1 MPKIERLDIT
11 QLMVHIGQTPVVNST
26 PTQAVSADSGNTKSS
41 DFASTLESIQNSERA
56 STVKDSPAEQSV
68 AKTDGQ
74 QTAETAKD
82 QNNQVDTSV
91 TAKPEGEAQSTEQ
104 TAAKPVEAQSASE
117 LTQSVTPVATTTEE
131 MAPAVMGQFT
141 SESDNQGIT
150 VQTVAQSMTAQ
161 TGEGIV
167 EDVPITLLGLQSEV
181 TETPTAAP
189 IKPISIGQSTA
200 DNSLVPQIDGQAL
213 PTAAEASAKPT
224 ANPNPTVQTPAVPIA
239 PEVDRSLETTVS
251 WMTAQANANGVA
263 REIPAPHAFGET
275 PSVQAIRESVETVA
289 PTAQANLNEQ
299 QGTTYQPTIRKSFTQ
314 QRQGVAASYR
324 KEALAAYRSVGVSA
338 VSTETKPKV
347 ETAQPTVDQSLRSD
361 SSGQATEAEKTMERR
376 PRTADYQSN
385 EPKAA
390 VAADD
395 SAAPA
400 NKAMD
405 AQPAIGE
412 REVSQPTNG
421 TASPVTP
428 VSTVSLKETPTVQQA
443 ASTPPATVSTETMTA
458 RIERLRDLVS
468 ITGRTIAS
476 KAAAGGGSI
485 RLQLEPP
492 QLGQMKLDI
501 QVDKDGVRAAA
512 VVESSQVKQVLLD
525 NLPQLRQMFNEKGM
539 DLQRFD
545 VFQQLPNQQP
555 GRDLM
560 SGSRSF
566 ADPRPGSQAGSES
579 TSRSAQSQVGH
590 AAIYALRG
598 MSGNIRVRA

>member
-26 PTQAVSADSGNTKSS
+26 STQAVSTDSGNTKSS
-41 DFASTLESIQNSERA
+41 DFASTLESIQNSEQA
-56 STVKDSPAEQSV
+56 STVKDSPAGQSV

-74 QTAETAKD
+74 QTAEAAKD
-82 QNNQVDTSV
+82 QNNQMDTSV
-91 TAKPEGEAQSTEQ
+91 VAKPEGEAQSTEQ
-104 TAAKPVEAQSASE
+104 TVANPVETRSATES
-117 LTQSVTPVATTTEE
+117 TQSVTPVATTAEE
-131 MAPAVMGQFT
+131 AVPTVMGQ
-141 SESDNQGIT
+141 SASGSNSQGIT
-150 VQTVAQSMTAQ
+150 VQTAVQSMVTQ
-161 TGEGIV
+161 TGEGII
-167 EDVPITLLGLQSEV
+167 EEIPITILGLQSEA
-181 TETPTAAP
+181 TETPTATP
-189 IKPISIGQSTA
+189 ISPISIGPSTA
-200 DNSLVPQIDGQAL
+200 DISPVPQIGGQAL
-213 PTAAEASAKPT
+213 PTAAEASAKST
-224 ANPNPTVQTPAVPIA
+224 ANPNPTAQTPAIPIA
-239 PEVDRSLETTVS
+239 PEVDRSLEATVS

-263 REIPAPHAFGET
+263 REIPASNTFGET
-275 PSVQAIRESVETVA
+275 PSVQTIQESMETVV
-289 PTAQANLNEQ
+289 PTVQANLNEQ
-299 QGTTYQPTIRKSFTQ
+299 QSTTYQSTIRKSFTQ

-338 VSTETKPKV
+338 VTTETKPKV

-361 SSGQATEAEKTMERR
+361 PSGQATEAEKTMERR
-376 PRTADYQSN
+376 PRTADYQPN
-385 EPKAA
+385 EAKAA

-412 REVSQPTNG
+412 REVNQPTSG

-428 VSTVSLKETPTVQQA
+428 VSAISLKEMPTVQPTA
-443 ASTPPATVSTETMTA
+443 PTPPATVSTETMTA

-566 ADPRPGSQAGSES
+566 ADPRPGSQSGSES